1 MRKIRFAHIY
11 LLTLAVIFLAL
22 GAFIEFHSF
31 YYDTLFGGVD
41 NKPLPY
47 PEFLHNIFFLLGL
60 ITITSLYFI
69 EKKETTTLSLAN
81 MSLQREIDERKRA
94 EQERIEKEK
103 LQGIIE
109 MSGAVCHELNQPMQV
124 VSGTSVLL
132 MMNIQ
137 DDNPLYENI
146 KTVKEQIDRM
156 GTITKKLM
164 GITKYITK
172 DYLKGKIIDIDKA
185 TK

>member
-1 MRKIRFAHIY
+1 
-11 LLTLAVIFLAL
+11 
-22 GAFIEFHSF
+22 
-31 YYDTLFGGVD
+31 
-41 NKPLPY
+41 
-47 PEFLHNIFFLLGL
+47 
-60 ITITSLYFI
+60 
-69 EKKETTTLSLAN
+69 